1 MTQDHDRNTGS
12 ASATTDAPALDDRT
26 RTELEN
32 RLLEERKRAVDQVDE
47 RLEKEDTPP
56 ADDSGD
62 LSHTPSHMADAAS
75 HAEQEHR
82 DFRVAE
88 KSSNRVTRIDA
99 ALTRLRE
106 APAEFGRCQKCRNV
120 IGEERL
126 QLVPWTVF
134 CADHAE
140 ARETP
145 DRA

>member
-1 MTQDHDRNTGS
+1 MTQDNDRTTGS
-12 ASATTDAPALDDRT
+12 PTGTTETPALDGRT

-32 RLLEERKRAVDQVDE
+32 RLLEERKRALDQIDR

-62 LSHTPSHMADAAS
+62 LSHAPSHRADAAS

-88 KSSNRVTRIDA
+88 KSSNRINRIDA

-106 APAEFGRCQKCRNV
+106 SPEEFGRCQVC
-120 IGEERL
+120 GEAIAEDRL
-126 QLVPWTVF
+126 RIVPWTVF
-134 CADHAE
+134 CAEHAE
-140 ARETP
+140 SEEAPERG
-145 DRA
+145 